1 MSWMF
6 NFSVINI
13 IKKLLKPLATFV
25 IQFNLSPFAVLLN
38 LFHWR
43 YYSVTLFTMF
53 NFAFILLLYFA
64 IVYCSVASELVLNF
78 PYYYN
83 TIYSALCFAVG
94 SSLFSVKSFNF
105 FGLLAVYIPCL
116 IQLFLSFT
124 LLYLTV
130 KLAWRKFRMCIE
142 IR

>member
-13 IKKLLKPLATFV
+13 IKKFLKPLATFV

-43 YYSVTLFTMF
+43 YYSVSLFTMF

-64 IVYCSVASELVLNF
+64 VVYCSVASELVLNF

-83 TIYSALCFAVG
+83 TIYSVLCFAVG
-94 SSLFSVKSFNF
+94 SSLFSVKSFR
-105 FGLLAVYIPCL
+105 LLWSFSCL
-116 IQLFLSFT
+116 YSLFNPIILVFHTFVFNCKTS
-124 LLYLTV
+124 LQKV
-130 KLAWRKFRMCIE
+130 
-142 IR
+142 